1 MSYHFAIIFLQ
12 TLFKHCSAKF
22 DGEKKR
28 FDAVTRPSGNL
39 DINLGIAKTLYL
51 TSEMF
56 LKFIPQYFLLCLVIQ
71 HQHHFV
77 TITHSLQFPLHP
89 FRGIH

>member
-28 FDAVTRPSGNL
+28 LDAVTRRSGNL
-39 DINLGIAKTLYL
+39 DINIGIAKTLYL
-51 TSEMF
+51 TS
-56 LKFIPQYFLLCLVIQ
+56 
-71 HQHHFV
+71 
-77 TITHSLQFPLHP
+77 
-89 FRGIH
+89 